1 MIKTRIYLERNSKKW
16 KSLITPHQVQM
27 QWQKVVRPDR
37 QTKVL
42 NAMVFHVECQLEK
55 QNSFVED
62 LQGNA
67 LHPLVYLLWGKPN
80 IIASDIAIPRKLE
93 QVLTSSLSWRGPKKS
108 QKLIHEDTQLE
119 LSRDWERPHNSTPYE
134 DVSEASPRTCVPF

>member
-108 QKLIHEDTQLE
+108 QKL
-119 LSRDWERPHNSTPYE
+119 
-134 DVSEASPRTCVPF
+134 